1 MQLCLKE
8 FTDIRVGYTLR
19 GKDAAMKTDE
29 AGLPLLRI
37 SDLTQRGQIE
47 LESPSLIDP
56 SMIKD
61 QFRVREDDILVA
73 SRGVRMTAAIVPPD
87 LRAFVGGQLFTVR
100 IRSSHHSPIDP
111 KYLHW
116 FLNLS
121 STQDLL
127 LSQTKGS
134 YIKNLSITNFKELE
148 VPIPPLSRQNQIVQ
162 LAQLAQQ
169 EQALLEQIATKRA
182 TYTEAALKRAAS
194 EYASTQTRNHL
205 QSTQDD

>member
-1 MQLCLKE
+1 MQLRLKE
-8 FTDIRVGYTLR
+8 FADIRVGYTLR

-37 SDLTQRGQIE
+37 SDLTQSGQIE

-56 SMIKD
+56 SIIKD

-100 IRSSHHSPIDP
+100 IRTSHLNHIDP

-134 YIKNLSITNFKELE
+134 YIKNLSISNFKELE
-148 VPIPPLSRQNQIVQ
+148 VPLPPLSRQNQIVR
-162 LAQLAQQ
+162 LAQLAHR
-169 EQALLEQIATKRA
+169 EQALLEQIAKKRA
-182 TYTEAALKRAAS
+182 NYTEAALKLAAS
-194 EYASTQTRNHL
+194 EYASTPTRDHL
-205 QSTQDD
+205 QSTHDD